1 VRRGDE
7 KSLFAFGGS
16 TLVLLAEPGRVV
28 FDADLLEHSA
38 RGLETRVRLGTR
50 IARAGR
56 AGSA

>member
-1 VRRGDE
+1 
-7 KSLFAFGGS
+7 FGGS

-28 FDADLLEHSA
+28 FDADLREHSA

-50 IARAGR
+50 IGLAGR